1 VETRKLAWNAQ
12 SKIGSLDNAGHQA
25 GGGDK
30 KIEEHKVEWKAESKI
45 QSLEN
50 AKHQPGGDDKQ
61 VTAATS

>member
-1 VETRKLAWNAQ
+1 MDK
-12 SKIGSLDNAGHQA
+12 AGHQA

-50 AKHQPGGDDKQ
+50 AKHQPGGGDKQ
-61 VTAATS
+61 VTVAKS